1 MSDTEHHLGRD
12 EQSSIATS
20 SDGVATDATITAR
33 CKWFNNK
40 AGYGFVTVS
49 GGEHDGTDVFVHHS
63 GIVVDKE
70 QYRYLVQGEYV
81 ELTMTETNEGQH
93 KWQANDIR
101 GINGGIL
108 MCETR
113 NEVRETREDGED
125 GEDAS
130 HHSAGDGRTRH
141 SGGQGGYSGGGHG
154 RGGSG
159 GHGRGGRGGYSGG
172 GHGRDAGGAN
182 VQRYRVRGPGPRE
195 NSGTT
200 SNDNEVWELVRTTRG
215 GEGRSDHA

>member
-1 MSDTEHHLGRD
+1 M
-12 EQSSIATS
+12 
-20 SDGVATDATITAR
+20 
-33 CKWFNNK
+33 
-40 AGYGFVTVS
+40 
-49 GGEHDGTDVFVHHS
+49 
-63 GIVVDKE
+63 
-70 QYRYLVQGEYV
+70 VQGEYV

>member
-63 GIVVDKE
+63 GISVTSE

-81 ELTMTETNEGQH
+81 EFTLSDTTDDKSDH
-93 KWQANDIR
+93 KFQTANLK
-101 GINGGIL
+101 GIGGGLL

-113 NEVRETREDGED
+113 FETRTFNNVDVEDG
-125 GEDAS
+125 DAKEGAREGGKAPKWNVS
-130 HHSAGDGRTRH
+130 HNNKRST
-141 SGGQGGYSGGGHG
+141 
-154 RGGSG
+154 
-159 GHGRGGRGGYSGG
+159 
-172 GHGRDAGGAN
+172 N
-182 VQRYRVRGPGPRE
+182 VASR
-195 NSGTT
+195 
-200 SNDNEVWELVRTTRG
+200 
-215 GEGRSDHA
+215 

>member
-70 QYRYLVQGEYV
+70 Q
-81 ELTMTETNEGQH
+81 
-93 KWQANDIR
+93 
-101 GINGGIL
+101 
-108 MCETR
+108 
-113 NEVRETREDGED
+113 
-125 GEDAS
+125 
-130 HHSAGDGRTRH
+130 
-141 SGGQGGYSGGGHG
+141 
-154 RGGSG
+154 
-159 GHGRGGRGGYSGG
+159 
-172 GHGRDAGGAN
+172 
-182 VQRYRVRGPGPRE
+182 
-195 NSGTT
+195 
-200 SNDNEVWELVRTTRG
+200 
-215 GEGRSDHA
+215 